1 MHNSGNMDELLLDA
15 IDNISEAFVIYDKD
29 GYLVTCNQKFLELY
43 GYTEEDAHPGIHF
56 RELGEIDVR
65 QGNVVVGD
73 EYGSGDEYL
82 ERKRIYRETLEGSFI
97 VHLQDGRWIK
107 TTDRALSNGGFVSI
121 QSDITDIKNNE
132 RQLMEAKE
140 NAEFA
145 NRAKSEFM
153 ANMSHE
159 LRTPLNAIIG
169 FSSLLT
175 SEVYGAHTDPRYGEY
190 ADDIRQAGEHLL
202 TLINEVLDLA
212 KIETGDIVLDEQKI
226 DIWPLLQS
234 CKALVGTRA
243 NDRKVSIQTDLP
255 PQGAILM
262 GDHIRVKQII
272 VNLLSNAV
280 KFSEPGSNV
289 YLGWSI
295 ENGQSIL
302 TVKDKG
308 VGMEKEFIP
317 HLYTPFQRSRIAQD
331 MQCEGTG
338 LGLTLV
344 KRFADAHGA
353 RLTVQSEPNKGTT
366 FTVHFPKE
374 RTILMEENIASV
386 G

>member
-1 MHNSGNMDELLLDA
+1 MHNSGKMDELLLDA

-29 GYLVTCNQKFLELY
+29 GFLVTCNQKFLELY
-43 GYTEEDAHPGIHF
+43 GYSEEEACPGIHF
-56 RELGEIDVR
+56 RELGQIDIQR
-65 QGNVVVGD
+65 GNVVVAD
-73 EYGSGDEYL
+73 EYGTGDQYL
-82 ERKRIYRETLEGSFI
+82 ERKRIYRETLQGSFI
-97 VHLQDGRWIK
+97 VHLKDGRWIK
-107 TTDRALSNGGFVSI
+107 TTDRRLSNGGFVSV
-121 QSDITDIKNNE
+121 QSDITDIKRNE
-132 RQLMEAKE
+132 QQLLEAKE

-212 KIETGDIVLDEQKI
+212 KIETGDIVLDERKV
-226 DIWPLLQS
+226 DIWALLQS

-243 NDRKVSIQTDLP
+243 NDRKVSIDADMS
-255 PQGAILM
+255 PQGIILM
-262 GDHIRVKQII
+262 ADPIRLKQII

-280 KFSEPGSNV
+280 KFSKPDSRV
-289 YLGWSI
+289 FIGWKI
-295 ENGQSIL
+295 EQGESVL
-302 TVKDKG
+302 TVKDSG
-308 VGMEKEFIP
+308 VGIEQEFIP
-317 HLYTPFQRSRIAQD
+317 HLYTPFQRSRIAQNL
-331 MQCEGTG
+331 QYEGTG

-353 RLTVQSEPNKGTT
+353 RLSVQSLPDEGTT
-366 FTVHFPKE
+366 FKVYFPAA
-374 RTILMEENIASV
+374 RTQLMKENIAS
-386 G
+386 

>member
-29 GYLVTCNQKFLELY
+29 GYLVTCNRKFLELY
-43 GYTEEDAHPGIHF
+43 GYTEDEAKPGIHF
-56 RELGEIDVR
+56 RELGEIDIR

-82 ERKRIYRETLEGSFI
+82 ERKRIYRETLQGSFI
-97 VHLQDGRWIK
+97 VHLKDGRWIK
-107 TTDRALSNGGFVSI
+107 TTDRRLSNGGFVSV
-121 QSDITDIKNNE
+121 QSDITDIKRNE
-132 RQLMEAKE
+132 QQLLEAKE

-175 SEVYGAHTDPRYGEY
+175 SEVYGPHTDPRYSEY
-190 ADDIRQAGEHLL
+190 SEDIRQAGEHLL

-212 KIETGDIVLDEQKI
+212 KIETGDIVLDEQKV
-226 DIWPLLQS
+226 DIWSLLQS

-243 NDRKVSIQTDLP
+243 NDRKIGIDTDMS
-255 PQGAILM
+255 PQGVILM
-262 GDHIRVKQII
+262 ADPIRLKQII
-272 VNLLSNAV
+272 INLLSNAV
-280 KFSEPGSNV
+280 KFSPPGSSV
-289 YLGWSI
+289 FLGWSVQ
-295 ENGQSIL
+295 NGESIL
-302 TVKDKG
+302 TVKDRG
-308 VGMEKEFIP
+308 VGIEKEFIP
-317 HLYTPFQRSRIAQD
+317 YLYTPFQRSRIAQD
-331 MQCEGTG
+331 MQSEGTG

-353 RLTVQSEPNKGTT
+353 SVTVESLPNEGTT
-366 FTVHFPKE
+366 FIVRFPAGRTV
-374 RTILMEENIASV
+374 LMEENIALN